1 MSYLTVTQKKRWSFI
16 TVITS
21 DIAIFQVCFKY
32 LLLFY
37 FRYVSSQ
44 YFSNFPSWIVESHH
58 HFIKLI
64 SWSEVLKSEISAG
77 WFYARASRD
86 ESHFWAKP
94 FLKSIL
100 NYFEAPKETCSNY
113 WLKSIELF
121 MTWFHQYHFNNPL
134 FKFFYYHSIE
144 FLQF

>member
-1 MSYLTVTQKKRWSFI
+1 MPNYGFLWIEIFENNFSGPLFLPVFHWQTEIHGSLMYLNTLMVYPLHKFRNCCLKNLSF
-16 TVITS
+16 S
-21 DIAIFQVCFKY
+21 FFSGIFFHILQN
-32 LLLFY
+32 
-37 FRYVSSQ
+37 S
-44 YFSNFPSWIVESHH
+44 PSWIVESHH

-100 NYFEAPKETCSNY
+100 NNFSTQV
-113 WLKSIELF
+113 LKCFRTIELF
-121 MTWFHQYHFNNPL
+121 MT
-134 FKFFYYHSIE
+134 
-144 FLQF
+144 